1 MKGLLRLDA
10 GTVLP
15 LFGILQRVIRVIMK
29 FVRKGK
35 MLFLKSLKVSMGSRP
50 RKETSPPFSITAL
63 HINSLVA

>member
-1 MKGLLRLDA
+1 MKDLLGLDA

-35 MLFLKSLKVSMGSRP
+35 MLLLKSLKVSMGSEDLEKRP
-50 RKETSPPFSITAL
+50 LLP
-63 HINSLVA
+63 SLSLFYI